1 MYMRFTDIIGQRIT
15 PLLLCMIIAFIS
27 CGKKEL
33 PSKPA
38 VPQTNI
44 YSSESVFDEVKK
56 KLQNNPN
63 DIDALYH
70 LADLYDRN
78 AQYNE
83 AIDAYKKVISLKP
96 DMGYAYFK
104 MGTAYD
110 RLGKADEAVAA
121 FKKAAKFMPDHPVL
135 YNNMGVAYGKLGK
148 LDEEIAALKRA
159 TKLRPVYSAARYNLG
174 IVYLKKKNKK
184 AAMQEYESLK
194 KFDAGAAE
202 SLLKEINPS
211 QTVKKGEK

>member
-96 DMGYAYFK
+96 YMARVKTQPEIYFK
-104 MGTAYD
+104 
-110 RLGKADEAVAA
+110 L
-121 FKKAAKFMPDHPVL
+121 FLWQVL
-135 YNNMGVAYGKLGK
+135 RERFCV
-148 LDEEIAALKRA
+148 
-159 TKLRPVYSAARYNLG
+159 
-174 IVYLKKKNKK
+174 
-184 AAMQEYESLK
+184 
-194 KFDAGAAE
+194 
-202 SLLKEINPS
+202 
-211 QTVKKGEK
+211 